1 MYCASLRL
9 GFCKTAI
16 PRPHCIRLTGV
27 RIIIPTGLR
36 LHYLNQLSTAS
47 DPTYQGVNLV
57 ITTQIVLHYTLMA
70 ATFPCMKPFLAAFD
84 KELWHASHLEPT
96 VGISFLRS
104 RKTNDN
110 KGYVLHSIDKEPN
123 TSASTKLS
131 SHGGSTRTDIERA
144 PHVAERSAN
153 ADSSGPM
160 IIRKT
165 QEWEVRHETKS

>member
-1 MYCASLRL
+1 MS
-9 GFCKTAI
+9 
-16 PRPHCIRLTGV
+16 
-27 RIIIPTGLR
+27 
-36 LHYLNQLSTAS
+36 SAS

-84 KELWHASHLEPT
+84 KELWHASNLEPT

-104 RKTNDN
+104 RQTHDN

-131 SHGGSTRTDIERA
+131 SHGGSTRTDIERV
-144 PHVAERSAN
+144 PHVSERPAEAV
-153 ADSSGPM
+153 SSGPM

>member
-1 MYCASLRL
+1 M
-9 GFCKTAI
+9 
-16 PRPHCIRLTGV
+16 
-27 RIIIPTGLR
+27 
-36 LHYLNQLSTAS
+36 
-47 DPTYQGVNLV
+47 

-84 KELWHASHLEPT
+84 KELWHASHLEPS

-104 RKTNDN
+104 RQTHDN

-123 TSASTKLS
+123 TIASTKLS
-131 SHGGSTRTDIERA
+131 SHGGSTRTDIERV
-144 PHVAERSAN
+144 PHIAETPPE

-160 IIRKT
+160 TIRKT